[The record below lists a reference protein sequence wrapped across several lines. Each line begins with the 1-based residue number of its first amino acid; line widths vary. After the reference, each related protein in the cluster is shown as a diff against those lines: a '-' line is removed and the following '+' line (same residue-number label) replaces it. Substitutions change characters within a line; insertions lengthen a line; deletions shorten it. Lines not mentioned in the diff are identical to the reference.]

1 MRNYHRK
8 TDWAKHSP
16 QASSPIGG
24 VARCHARAARERR
37 REYERRE
44 RKGNLAKIS
53 NMSSSKGDILHINE
67 SKLDSTVRDNE
78 VQIPGFD
85 MSEKIVESPRE
96 KGEGGG
102 GGGGRLLNKAL
113 FGEALPRG
121 PVSYPYIY
129 YLAKGTPFV
138 YLPLKSSTLFICL
151 LRENKSVREEVF
163 RSFSCNL

>member
-1 MRNYHRK
+1 
-8 TDWAKHSP
+8 
-16 QASSPIGG
+16 
-24 VARCHARAARERR
+24 
-37 REYERRE
+37 
-44 RKGNLAKIS
+44 
-53 NMSSSKGDILHINE
+53 MSSSKVDMLHINE

-78 VQIPGFD
+78 VCIPGFD

-96 KGEGGG
+96 KGGGV
-102 GGGGRLLNKAL
+102 GGRLLNKAL
-113 FGEALPRG
+113 FGEASPRG

-151 LRENKSVREEVF
+151 LRENKPVRKEVF